1 VIEEDIAIIIILN
14 SHPPLWR
21 KGNNKEYSQTPAT
34 TIVLLWRR
42 LLTGVGPSIAAVNQG
57 WNMNWADFPALH
69 KIKEKE
75 AMITMDLKTAG
86 DSLKKKSQ
94 LSEVEKKKPA
104 SLISK
109 KTRIKKKKSVT
120 RLNKIAFFALFVASS
135 REENQPIRIKDR
147 TPTPSHPK
155 KTDKKLTPLVNKI
168 INTIKL

>member
-1 VIEEDIAIIIILN
+1 MIEEDIAIIIILN

-75 AMITMDLKTAG
+75 AIVTMNPKTGA
-86 DSLKKKSQ
+86 SLKKKSQ

-109 KTRIKKKKSVT
+109 KTKIKKKKSVT

-135 REENQPIRIKDR
+135 RDENQPIKIKDR

-155 KTDKKLTPLVNKI
+155 KTDKKLIPLVNKI

>member
-1 VIEEDIAIIIILN
+1 MIEEDIAIIIILN

-75 AMITMDLKTAG
+75 AIVNMNPKTG
-86 DSLKKKSQ
+86 VSLKKKSQ

-109 KTRIKKKKSVT
+109 KTKIKKKKN
-120 RLNKIAFFALFVASS
+120 L
-135 REENQPIRIKDR
+135 
-147 TPTPSHPK
+147 
-155 KTDKKLTPLVNKI
+155 
-168 INTIKL
+168 

>member
-1 VIEEDIAIIIILN
+1 M
-14 SHPPLWR
+14 
-21 KGNNKEYSQTPAT
+21 G
-34 TIVLLWRR
+34 
-42 LLTGVGPSIAAVNQG
+42 
-57 WNMNWADFPALH
+57 DFAALH

-75 AMITMDLKTAG
+75 VIVTMNPKIGA
-86 DSLKKKSQ
+86 SLKKESQ

-109 KTRIKKKKSVT
+109 KTKIKKKSVT

-135 REENQPIRIKDR
+135 RDENQPIKIKDR

>member
-1 VIEEDIAIIIILN
+1 M
-14 SHPPLWR
+14 
-21 KGNNKEYSQTPAT
+21 G
-34 TIVLLWRR
+34 
-42 LLTGVGPSIAAVNQG
+42 
-57 WNMNWADFPALH
+57 
-69 KIKEKE
+69 
-75 AMITMDLKTAG
+75 
-86 DSLKKKSQ
+86 SQ

-155 KTDKKLTPLVNKI
+155 KTDKKLTPLVNFLSVFLGWEGVGVLSFI
-168 INTIKL
+168 LIGWFSS